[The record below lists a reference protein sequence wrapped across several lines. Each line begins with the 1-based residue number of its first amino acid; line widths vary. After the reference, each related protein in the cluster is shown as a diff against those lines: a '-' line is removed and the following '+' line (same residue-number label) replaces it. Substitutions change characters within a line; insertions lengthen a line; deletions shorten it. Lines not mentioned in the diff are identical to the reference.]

1 LLTVGIIKLFPRR
14 GATVQRTF
22 KTYTM
27 QNRLKTKEDK
37 LIEHYAL
44 MQKEYAKESL
54 GTVWFFIIMGV
65 ALLLT
70 ALIENL

>member
-1 LLTVGIIKLFPRR
+1 
-14 GATVQRTF
+14 
-22 KTYTM
+22 M
-27 QNRLKTKEDK
+27 QNRLKTQQDK
-37 LIEHYAL
+37 LNEHYAK
-44 MQKEYAKESL
+44 MQKQYQKESL

>member
-1 LLTVGIIKLFPRR
+1 MRLFN
-14 GATVQRTF
+14 AHF
-22 KTYTM
+22 KTYIM
-27 QNRLKTKEDK
+27 PNRLKTNEEKQ
-37 LIEHYAL
+37 LEHYAK

-54 GTVWFFIIMGV
+54 GTVWFFIIMGA

>member
-1 LLTVGIIKLFPRR
+1 MRLFN
-14 GATVQRTF
+14 AHL

-27 QNRLKTKEDK
+27 ANRLKTNEEKQ
-37 LIEHYAL
+37 LEHYAK

-54 GTVWFFIIMGV
+54 GTVWFFVIMGV

>member
-1 LLTVGIIKLFPRR
+1 MRLIN
-14 GATVQRTF
+14 AHF

-27 QNRLKTKEDK
+27 ANRLKTNEEKQ
-37 LIEHYAL
+37 LEHYAK

>member
-1 LLTVGIIKLFPRR
+1 M
-14 GATVQRTF
+14 A
-22 KTYTM
+22 
-27 QNRLKTKEDK
+27 NRLKTNEEKQ
-37 LIEHYAL
+37 LEHYAK

-54 GTVWFFIIMGV
+54 GIGWFFGIMGV

>member
-1 LLTVGIIKLFPRR
+1 VETIKI
-14 GATVQRTF
+14 T
-22 KTYTM
+22 TM
-27 QNRLKTKEDK
+27 ANRLKTKEDK

-44 MQKEYAKESL
+44 MQKEYQKESL

>member
-1 LLTVGIIKLFPRR
+1 MRLFN
-14 GATVQRTF
+14 AHF

-27 QNRLKTKEDK
+27 ANRLKTNEEKQ
-37 LIEHYAL
+37 LEHYAK

>member
-1 LLTVGIIKLFPRR
+1 M
-14 GATVQRTF
+14 A
-22 KTYTM
+22 
-27 QNRLKTKEDK
+27 NRLKTKQDK

-44 MQKEYAKESL
+44 MQKEYAKKSL

>member
-1 LLTVGIIKLFPRR
+1 MRLFN
-14 GATVQRTF
+14 AHF

-27 QNRLKTKEDK
+27 ANRLKTNEEKQ
-37 LIEHYAL
+37 LEHYAK

-54 GTVWFFIIMGV
+54 GTIWFFIIIGV

>member
-1 LLTVGIIKLFPRR
+1 M
-14 GATVQRTF
+14 A
-22 KTYTM
+22 
-27 QNRLKTKEDK
+27 NRLKTNEEKQ
-37 LIEHYAL
+37 LEHYAR

>member
-1 LLTVGIIKLFPRR
+1 MRLSNAHLKLI
-14 GATVQRTF
+14 
-22 KTYTM
+22 TM
-27 QNRLKTKEDK
+27 QNRLKTQQDK
-37 LIEHYAL
+37 LNEHYAK

>member
-1 LLTVGIIKLFPRR
+1 MSGTCVKSVLYLWNI
-14 GATVQRTF
+14 
-22 KTYTM
+22 KTYIM
-27 QNRLKTKEDK
+27 ANRLKTNEEKQ
-37 LIEHYAL
+37 LEHYAK

-54 GTVWFFIIMGV
+54 GTVWFYIIMGV

>member
-1 LLTVGIIKLFPRR
+1 MRLLN
-14 GATVQRTF
+14 AHF

-27 QNRLKTKEDK
+27 ANRLKTNEEKQ
-37 LIEHYAL
+37 LEHYAK

>member
-1 LLTVGIIKLFPRR
+1 MFGSCIKPVLYLWNIKLI
-14 GATVQRTF
+14 
-22 KTYTM
+22 TM
-27 QNRLKTKEDK
+27 ANRLKTNEEKQLEY
-37 LIEHYAL
+37 YAK

-54 GTVWFFIIMGV
+54 GMGWFFIIMGV